1 MNDFNVIEL
10 VGTIVTLLLIAV
22 GIAALTKRVK
32 LPFTVALVLVGILLR
47 QLTDHGPE
55 FLGQFITH
63 EISPNVIMF
72 VFLPTLLFESAFNLD
87 VRQLRSN
94 LLAVLVLAIP
104 GLLLSTG
111 IIGVMVWLLTPFDLA
126 SSLLLGSILSATDPV
141 AVIAIFRHLG
151 VPERLTILVEGESLL
166 NDATAIVI
174 ARILMGVV
182 AGGVLLTPETALA
195 SVAGFFTV
203 FVGGAVVGWLA
214 ALIFGTVLGR
224 VESDTFI
231 ETSLTT
237 ILAYMSFFIA
247 EELLHVSG
255 VMATVAAG
263 LTMGSWGRAKIS
275 GSVADYIEHFWEY
288 IAGLCNALIFLM
300 VGLRVEL
307 AALYDSLHILVWV
320 IAAMLLA
327 RAVVIFGLVPLVGL
341 LPKSAPVSRGY
352 QAVMYWGGLRGA
364 IALAIVLSLTDFEY
378 ADLFVAIVMG
388 SVLFTLLVQGLT
400 IEALVHR
407 LGLDKPPL
415 AYRVGRAE
423 GLLNAKRRALE
434 RIPDLQGGG
443 LFSAPI
449 AERLEQRLG
458 LEIKGLRDDLENL
471 RHRELES
478 IEERQLLFN
487 RAFAAEKTI
496 YYELFTKGQ
505 LSERAYRDLCHAV
518 GLEADA
524 MRQGLPMPAD
534 PLHFQQDRALRV
546 AFLRLFDKAFGFT
559 GLPERLR
566 LAHVAREYEES
577 WGRYQGCARILDEM
591 ETLVLAASAPS
602 GIVAEVIKRY
612 RAWKDTA
619 EQQIDATAEQF
630 PEFVNA
636 MQERLANRLLVHAE
650 TEIIEKEARA
660 GSIPGGVR
668 DTVLAEL
675 AGEIRD
681 LQGADVARLRIDPME
696 LLRKVPFFGDTS
708 RDEFL
713 RVADKLRQRT
723 VAAGEA
729 VIRQGEQGDS
739 LFLIARGVIRVS
751 RSGEGGEHDLATL
764 IAGDFFGEM
773 ALLHREPRT
782 ATCRSVTPAA
792 LYELRRRDLNDVI
805 GVCPGLKTALEEA
818 DRERRR
824 LLAEHDREQGP
835 GGV

>member
-1 MNDFNVIEL
+1 MENDNSVIEL

-22 GIAALTKRVK
+22 GVSALTKRVK
-32 LPFTVALVLVGILLR
+32 LPFTVALVLVGIGLR
-47 QLTDHGPE
+47 QLADNGPE
-55 FLGQFITH
+55 FLGEFITH
-63 EISPNVIMF
+63 EISPHVIMF
-72 VFLPTLLFESAFNLD
+72 VFLPTLVFESAFNLD

-104 GLLLSTG
+104 GLIMSTG

-182 AGGVLLTPETALA
+182 AGGVVLTPETALS
-195 SVAGFFTV
+195 SVTGFFTV
-203 FVGGAVVGWLA
+203 FVGGAAVGWLA

-224 VESDTFI
+224 VEADTFI

-237 ILAYMSFFIA
+237 ILAYLSFFIA
-247 EELLHVSG
+247 EELLHLSG

-275 GSVADYIEHFWEY
+275 GSVSDYIEHFWEY
-288 IAGLCNALIFLM
+288 IAALCNALIFLM

-307 AALYDSLHILVWV
+307 AALYDSLNILVWV
-320 IAAMLLA
+320 IAAMLVA
-327 RAVVIFGLVPLVGL
+327 RAVVVFGLVPLVGL
-341 LPKSAPVSRGY
+341 LPNSAPVSRDY

-364 IALAIVLSLTDFEY
+364 IALAIVLSLTGFEY
-378 ADLFVAIVMG
+378 ADTFVAIVMG

-400 IEALVHR
+400 IEGLVHR
-407 LGLDKPPL
+407 LGLDKPPI

-434 RIPDLQGGG
+434 RLPELQEGGM
-443 LFSAPI
+443 FSGSI
-449 AERLEQRLG
+449 SNRLEQRLG
-458 LEIKGLRDDLENL
+458 SEIKALRDELENL

-478 IEERQLLFN
+478 IEERQILFS

-496 YYELFTKGQ
+496 YYELFTQGQ

-534 PLHFQQDRALRV
+534 PLHFQQDWPLRV
-546 AFLRLFDKAFGFT
+546 AFLRLFDKAFGFS

-577 WGRYQGCARILDEM
+577 WGRYQGCTRILNEM

-602 GIVAEVIKRY
+602 GIVAEAIKRY
-612 RAWKDTA
+612 RGWKAAA

-630 PEFVNA
+630 PEFVGA

-650 TEIIEKEARA
+650 TDIIEKEARA

-675 AGEIRD
+675 AGDIRD
-681 LQGADVARLRIDPME
+681 LQGVDVARLRIDATE
-696 LLRKVPFFGDTS
+696 LLRKVPFFGATPK
-708 RDEFL
+708 DEFL
-713 RVADKLRQRT
+713 RVMDKLRQRT

-729 VIRQGEQGDS
+729 VIHQGEQGDS

-751 RSGEGGEHDLATL
+751 RVREGGDHDMASL

-782 ATCRSVTPAA
+782 ATCRAVTPAA
-792 LYELRRRDLNDVI
+792 IYELKRRDLNDI
-805 GVCPGLKTALEEA
+805 ISVCPALKAALTEA
-818 DRERRR
+818 DRDRRQQ
-824 LLAEHDREQGP
+824 LAEHDRDQNP
-835 GGV
+835 GD